1 MDNRSVPSNI
11 VIPHLVYRNVTQGRD
26 WLCRVFGF
34 TEHFH
39 YGDPISGIQIYL
51 GDAVIMLSGPREY
64 RESPATVGSN
74 TQMLTVIVPDIDA
87 PGTHIPNVPQ
97 KHIIDISLTPTQN
110 DETATAQ
117 LSAQISNRLSGLETV
132 SRTTVTLLDAPI
144 WTPLNITPAGR
155 KILGLDGNPNLVQI
169 R

>member
-1 MDNRSVPSNI
+1 MLTESDILRVLRDCYDPVLPCNI
-11 VIPHLVYRNVTQGRD
+11 VD
-26 WLCRVFGF
+26 
-34 TEHFH
+34 
-39 YGDPISGIQIYL
+39 L
-51 GDAVIMLSGPREY
+51 GLIRSI
-64 RESPATVGSN
+64 
-74 TQMLTVIVPDIDA
+74 VIVPDIDA

-132 SRTTVTLLDAPI
+132 SRTNVILLDSPH

-155 KILGLDGNPNLVQI
+155 KTLGLEGNPNLVQI